1 MIDLPHPGT
10 ELILSYSANNL
21 NLPAGM
27 AGDKDIAKPTKLAS
41 YFLLQNLLCYE
52 QNCANYR
59 AAARSFMTFSRGAAK
74 SLLRRSTF
82 KPK

>member
-1 MIDLPHPGT
+1 
-10 ELILSYSANNL
+10 
-21 NLPAGM
+21 M

-52 QNCANYR
+52 QNCANYN

-74 SLLRRSTF
+74 CLLRRSTF